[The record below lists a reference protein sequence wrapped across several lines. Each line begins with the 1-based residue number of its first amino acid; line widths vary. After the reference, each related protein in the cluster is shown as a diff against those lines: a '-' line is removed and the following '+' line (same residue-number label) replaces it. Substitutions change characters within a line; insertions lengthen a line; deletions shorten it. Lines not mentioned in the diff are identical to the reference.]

1 MVGRKSQTVL
11 EYAVLFSV
19 VIAALLI
26 MQVFIKRAYQGRLK
40 QEADS
45 VGQQYEMGKTTA
57 ETITETRT
65 IRETYSGGQTSA
77 SGVFGKS
84 VDVPTGTTVTKSRS
98 TTSFQKAEEV
108 GGEN

>member
-1 MVGRKSQTVL
+1 MVGKKSQTVL

-40 QEADS
+40 KEADS
-45 VGQQYEMGKTTA
+45 VGQQYEMGKTTS
-57 ETITETRT
+57 ESVTETT
-65 IRETYSGGQTSA
+65 TSRETYTGGQTSA

-84 VDVPTGTTVTKSRS
+84 VDVPTGMTVTKTDSR
-98 TTSFQKAEEV
+98 TTYKKYEEV
-108 GGEN
+108 D